1 MLLTK
6 SIKLGTLISVQ
17 SGCCS
22 GAALA
27 APSTVVL
34 GPGNLRGAV
43 PGLGCTWAG
52 LYPCG
57 AVPGL
62 GWYLRGAVCTW
73 PHTGLLGHAE
83 PVSEAAGLCLL
94 LMALQAATA
103 LTT

>member
-1 MLLTK
+1 MGLY
-6 SIKLGTLISVQ
+6 LGW
-17 SGCCS
+17 
-22 GAALA
+22 
-27 APSTVVL
+27 
-34 GPGNLRGAV
+34 AV
-43 PGLGCTWAG
+43 PVWGCTWAD
-52 LYPCG
+52 LYLCG
-57 AVPGL
+57 ALPGP